1 MKLGNMSD
9 ILCDKC
15 NKKLDNLR
23 NLNTKQKKTDKQTNK
38 FYTYMKDVRRIYKL
52 IYLNQNL
59 IMDNPMKQYLQ
70 DLIFD
75 TVTAVTHIDTTIH
88 IALLHKI
95 SQIKNQ
101 TQQTFY
107 TKDY

>member
-52 IYLNQNL
+52 IYLN
-59 IMDNPMKQYLQ
+59 
-70 DLIFD
+70 
-75 TVTAVTHIDTTIH
+75 
-88 IALLHKI
+88 
-95 SQIKNQ
+95 
-101 TQQTFY
+101 
-107 TKDY
+107 